1 MSGDYSRWTFDPR
14 NDTVAVLQQ
23 QGRLWTDADWNE
35 QATAAGRRTQAE
47 SLDVVGRAG
56 IPQETPDGFK
66 FTIAAGE
73 ASIGMG
79 RAYVDGILVENH
91 GARSAVGWNPTLAEP
106 LGTGPTPYTDQPYL
120 PERRRCPRAE
130 GW

>member
-56 IPQETPDGFK
+56 IGLDNVRQRT
-66 FTIAAGE
+66 A
-73 ASIGMG
+73 
-79 RAYVDGILVENH
+79 
-91 GARSAVGWNPTLAEP
+91 AVGGTMAYANNASGGVTVTLEIPT
-106 LGTGPTPYTDQPYL
+106 
-120 PERRRCPRAE
+120 
-130 GW
+130 